1 MKKSIKM
8 RVLRLLFAFA
18 AAILTIL
25 WIGALYGMEQ
35 SKEFASRYLYDGRK
49 PSCCDYCRCVRQRC
63 SGRTLHD
70 ARQNN
75 AKDLRENGKFRYLVQ
90 KKKNIVFGVNE
101 DVMYEAHRI
110 TLRPDDML
118 FLYTDGVTEAMDK
131 NNNLYSEGRLEETLN
146 HIDGSLSVQEIIA
159 EVRKDIDAH
168 TVGTEQSDDI
178 TMLGVKFLGKT
189 DAL

>member
-1 MKKSIKM
+1 
-8 RVLRLLFAFA
+8 
-18 AAILTIL
+18 
-25 WIGALYGMEQ
+25 
-35 SKEFASRYLYDGRK
+35 
-49 PSCCDYCRCVRQRC
+49 
-63 SGRTLHD
+63 
-70 ARQNN
+70 
-75 AKDLRENGKFRYLVQ
+75 
-90 KKKNIVFGVNE
+90 
-101 DVMYEAHRI
+101 MYEAHRI

-118 FLYTDGVTEAMDK
+118 FLYTDGVTETMDK

-168 TVGTEQSDDI
+168 TVGAEQSDDI